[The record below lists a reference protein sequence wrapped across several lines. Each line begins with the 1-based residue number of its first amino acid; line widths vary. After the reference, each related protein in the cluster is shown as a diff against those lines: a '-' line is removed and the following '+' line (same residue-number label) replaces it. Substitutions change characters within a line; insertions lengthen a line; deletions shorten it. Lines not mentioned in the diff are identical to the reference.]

1 MPQQQINLNDIRPPQ
16 MPPGAVRLIIIGIV
30 VLYGVFTSWFTIAA
44 EEVGV
49 ILRFGKYVR
58 TVQPGLNFKL
68 PFGVEKVYKVAV
80 EKQQNEEF
88 GFRTEKAGTRT
99 LYSSKN
105 FTGESLMLTG
115 DLNAAEVEWVVQYRI
130 SDPYNYLFRVRNAN
144 QTFRDMNEAVMRAV
158 VGDRTINEVLTE
170 GRLEIES
177 TAERMLQEMC
187 DQYEVGLKI
196 IQVVLQDVNPPNQV
210 KDAFNEV
217 NKAEQEKEKLINQAR
232 SAYNQVIPKARG
244 EAQQTIQEAKGYA
257 LERVNKARGDAA
269 NFNAVYRAYLKA
281 PEVTRQRIYLET
293 LGKILPRVG
302 KKVIMDE
309 NASNVLPLLQLQEG
323 GKK

>member
-1 MPQQQINLNDIRPPQ
+1 MSQQQINLNDIRPPQ
-16 MPPGAVRLIIIGIV
+16 LPPGAIRMIVIGFV
-30 VLYGVFTSWFTIAA
+30 VLFGAFTSWFTIAA

-49 ILRFGKYVR
+49 VLRFGKYHR

-68 PFGVEKVYKVAV
+68 PFMIEKVYKVAV

-88 GFRTEKAGTRT
+88 GFRTEKAGKRT

-105 FTGESLMLTG
+105 FEDESLMLTG

-130 SDPYNYLFRVRNAN
+130 SDPFNYLFRVRNAN

-158 VGDRTINEVLTE
+158 IGDRTINEVLTE

-177 TAERMLQEMC
+177 TAEQKLQEMC
-187 DQYEVGLKI
+187 DQYEVGLKV
-196 IQVVLQDVNPPNQV
+196 IQVVLQDVNPPNEV

-232 SAYNQVIPKARG
+232 SEYNQVIPKARG
-244 EAQQTIQEAKGYA
+244 EAEQTIQEARGYA
-257 LERVNKARGDAA
+257 LERVNKARGEAA
-269 NFNAVYRAYLKA
+269 NFNAVFKAYMKA

-309 NASNVLPLLQLQEG
+309 KASGVLPLLQLQEG